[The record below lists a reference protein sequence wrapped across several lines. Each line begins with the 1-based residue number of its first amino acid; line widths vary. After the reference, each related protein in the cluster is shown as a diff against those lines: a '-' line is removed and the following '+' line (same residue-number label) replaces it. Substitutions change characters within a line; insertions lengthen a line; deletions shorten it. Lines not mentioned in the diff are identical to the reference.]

1 MDPTVLALMRMG
13 PGSYAADGSVAAPAP
28 TPPQPPAAPAVPAA
42 PPPGSLAARAA
53 RIRSELEL
61 DATLTTGAIIRTA
74 NEEMGLP
81 ATGTLP
87 AQVAALYAAIGIDV

>member
-1 MDPTVLALMRMG
+1 ME
-13 PGSYAADGSVAAPAP
+13 
-28 TPPQPPAAPAVPAA
+28 Q
-42 PPPGSLAARAA
+42 AA
-53 RIRSELEL
+53 RIRAELEL